1 MAFGQTRLSSF
12 PYTLAGISFS
22 IGGMMPLHNDSITS
36 SASSPTRRKK
46 KISIPKADF
55 RVEFHGAILLLV
67 PLSDGGLRWVERHI
81 GADNGYQPY
90 YPTVVLEP
98 RFLDGVIAGIRRK
111 GLVAR

>member
-1 MAFGQTRLSSF
+1 MSS
-12 PYTLAGISFS
+12 
-22 IGGMMPLHNDSITS
+22 HNDSFTS
-36 SASSPTRRKK
+36 SGSSPTRQKTK
-46 KISIPKADF
+46 TKIPQRDF

-67 PLSDGGLRWVERHI
+67 PLSDGGLRWIEKHI

-98 RFLDGVIAGIRRK
+98 RYLDGVIAGIRRK